1 MLLLACIESQ
11 FLVAESHFC
20 VIKQGKKTTKYWH
33 SCSKKLLQN
42 HLSFAFLHKQNFSRW
57 SWPVSGQSFIT
68 NIFPYFVAQGFP
80 NSGGLWAINFC
91 PAQIS
96 GFKLLPTNF
105 NIQRQK
111 LHARIPREK
120 TVCGPWIWLD
130 PIDWSFFLLTIW
142 TRPTKYCEHL
152 MLTHKIVPQMCA
164 RKTGWQIQALHNL
177 ESTQKVVAIVSY
189 WQMKFSSLFRW
200 PIFVPKSFSNTV
212 GLWANTFF
220 INTNLWL
227 NSPTQILWENF
238 NGQHKNCLPTCLVK
252 KWFVGHEFG

>member
-1 MLLLACIESQ
+1 MLKKAITKSPE
-11 FLVAESHFC
+11 FC
-20 VIKQGKKTTKYWH
+20 VPSQTKLFKVVVTSVRPKFH
-33 SCSKKLLQN
+33 
-42 HLSFAFLHKQNFSRW
+42 HKHIS
-57 SWPVSGQSFIT
+57 
-68 NIFPYFVAQGFP
+68 YFVAQGFP

-164 RKTGWQIQALHNL
+164 RKTG
-177 ESTQKVVAIVSY
+177 
-189 WQMKFSSLFRW
+189 
-200 PIFVPKSFSNTV
+200 
-212 GLWANTFF
+212 
-220 INTNLWL
+220 
-227 NSPTQILWENF
+227 
-238 NGQHKNCLPTCLVK
+238 
-252 KWFVGHEFG
+252 